1 MLDTDNHI
9 MNSVHVPTSL
19 LSFSLH
25 KMCWRMRLNN
35 ERKRSNKEFNKKTE
49 TTDSWVFEYSLLC
62 IHTACGKK
70 LF

>member
-9 MNSVHVPTSL
+9 MNSIYVPTSL

-35 ERKRSNKEFNKKTE
+35 EERDQIKCNIKTE
-49 TTDSWVFEYSLLC
+49 TTDN
-62 IHTACGKK
+62 
-70 LF
+70 